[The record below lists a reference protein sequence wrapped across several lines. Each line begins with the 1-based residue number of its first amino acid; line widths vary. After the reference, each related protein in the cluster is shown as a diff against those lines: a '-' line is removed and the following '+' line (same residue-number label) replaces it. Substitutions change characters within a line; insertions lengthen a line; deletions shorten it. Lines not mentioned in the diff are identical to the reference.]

1 MSLRLTCCTIQAIAK
16 QTADLGCCSDGPAVT
31 VSTTYCKEITRNSSV
46 AILAQV
52 KFRSHPLVERCAL
65 LFFGPA
71 HATPAMSSNR
81 AKRAIAATLAASVS
95 GHNTRSGHNSVG
107 GLTVRTLKL
116 HIYDDVM
123 GWAPTDKELASDR
136 ITWPKHFVN
145 RNPKDIT
152 AFTQRCDQ
160 LGKGDPQALIGGL
173 NMFTALITSE
183 EGDESLL
190 ELIVNA
196 YKQGLLETLW
206 LTKLLRDTESY
217 GIKIAQALQ
226 LLVEM
231 YRITANRH
239 GQQELATLLTL
250 VTDDFL
256 EPLAARNTQKKEVQR
271 KIKKIIKDKK
281 KIKNL
286 LCQRTSNQRYTLDRT
301 DHMVD
306 ADEPPSRPVERP
318 SSSAVRG
325 GIEPSEYCEVLPSS
339 GGGHIGDVAAMA
351 PCIADAAIV
360 ISDDDEP
367 LTMMPGITYNRDTRT
382 FQKHA
387 SSAAITFKPEQHVD
401 RTKQTQLPGS
411 SAAVTF
417 QPEQHVDITKQTQ
430 LPRAMQRP
438 HVVKFRPTT
447 YATATRM

>member
-1 MSLRLTCCTIQAIAK
+1 M
-16 QTADLGCCSDGPAVT
+16 
-31 VSTTYCKEITRNSSV
+31 
-46 AILAQV
+46 AQV

-116 HIYDDVM
+116 HIYDDVL

-206 LTKLLRDTESY
+206 LTKLLKDTKSY

-339 GGGHIGDVAAMA
+339 GGGHIGDVGAMA

-401 RTKQTQLPGS
+401 RTKQTQLP
-411 SAAVTF
+411 
-417 QPEQHVDITKQTQ
+417 
-430 LPRAMQRP
+430 RAMQRP